1 MGITD
6 STYKKLKNAVKNAQE
21 KSNGKEQEISDVF
34 SAVEKLVSHKI
45 VQGIL
50 NDKIK
55 NTANKTVK
63 RIAEWP
69 VKLGGVAAQWNLM
82 TGLAG
87 AIDRLL
93 EDNPAPAI
101 EEEPVEEIA
110 EEVAAVEPAEEIVE
124 EVVEEEAAVAE
135 PEDAIALEEEPAV
148 EEVAEE
154 PVAEDPAVEEAPAVE
169 AAAVVEE
176 APVAVDGEDD
186 EEEEESYEG
195 IDLSSLNF
203 IDVMEQPEVYA
214 EMQEREAKGEV
225 RLINRY
231 RRSFRSRMIQSQGE
245 VQQYYSA
252 LKNALLSYKGVKD
265 RTSWDCETFNKGRAK
280 VAKINAKTKT
290 LYLYLA
296 LNPEDLQDTKYFF
309 EDVSAKKKYAS
320 VPVLMKIKGERKFKH
335 ALELIAKLCG
345 EQMELPAV
353 KDFQEEN
360 YVVDYQTT
368 EALVQEGYIK
378 QLTAEIPAD
387 VTAEISL
394 F

>member
-1 MGITD
+1 MGLTD
-6 STYKKLKNAVKNAQE
+6 STYKRIKSAVKEAQA
-21 KSNGKEQEISDVF
+21 KTAGKEQELSEVV
-34 SAVEKLVSHKI
+34 SATEKLVAHKV
-45 VQGIL
+45 VQGFINEKLKNSGGVGKIL
-50 NDKIK
+50 GIP
-55 NTANKTVK
+55 A
-63 RIAEWP
+63 
-69 VKLGGVAAQWNLM
+69 KLGGMAVQWNLM
-82 TGLAG
+82 ENLAG

-93 EDNPAPAI
+93 EENPSSLSEEVSEEVLPVEEIAAEEPAEEI
-101 EEEPVEEIA
+101 AAEEPVEE
-110 EEVAAVEPAEEIVE
+110 P
-124 EVVEEEAAVAE
+124 
-135 PEDAIALEEEPAV
+135 
-148 EEVAEE
+148 VAEE
-154 PVAEDPAVEEAPAVE
+154 PAAEAI
-169 AAAVVEE
+169 AVVEE
-176 APVAVDGEDD
+176 APVAVDGDDEDEDEDD
-186 EEEEESYEG
+186 SLEG
-195 IDLSSLNF
+195 LDLASLNF

-214 EMQEREAKGEV
+214 EMKEREAKGEV
-225 RLINRY
+225 RLVNRF

-265 RTSWDCETFNKGRAK
+265 RTSWDCESFNKGRAK

-296 LNPEDLQDTKYFF
+296 LNPEDLKDTKYFF
-309 EDVSAKKKYAS
+309 EDVSSKKKYAA

-353 KDFQEEN
+353 KDFAEEN

-387 VTAEISL
+387 ITGEISL